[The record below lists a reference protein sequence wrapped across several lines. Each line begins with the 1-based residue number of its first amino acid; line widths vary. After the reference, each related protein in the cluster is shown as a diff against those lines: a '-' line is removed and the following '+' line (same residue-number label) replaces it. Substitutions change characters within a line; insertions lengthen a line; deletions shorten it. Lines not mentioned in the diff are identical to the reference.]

1 MMAEKSIVQEAK
13 DIQLAME
20 LITLGARLQMLESE
34 TQLSRGR
41 LIKLYKELRGS
52 PPPKG
57 MLPFSTDWFMTWE
70 QNIHSSMFYNAYS
83 FLMKSGHCTG
93 VEAVIKAYRLYL
105 EQCPHA
111 PGKPPLL
118 ALTRAWTLVRFVDSG
133 MLQLSACNCCG
144 GTFITHAHQ
153 PLNSFVCSLCQPP
166 SRAVKR
172 RKLSPQLADII
183 PQLLDEQVKRAI

>member
-1 MMAEKSIVQEAK
+1 MSEKSIVQEAR

-70 QNIHSSMFYNAYS
+70 QNVHASMFCNAWQ
-83 FLMKSGHCTG
+83 FLLKTG
-93 VEAVIKAYRLYL
+93 LCNGVDAVIKAYRLYL
-105 EQCPHA
+105 EQLRRQFYYPRSPACWQ
-111 PGKPPLL
+111 LC
-118 ALTRAWTLVRFVDSG
+118 
-133 MLQLSACNCCG
+133 LQLMS
-144 GTFITHAHQ
+144 T
-153 PLNSFVCSLCQPP
+153 
-166 SRAVKR
+166 
-172 RKLSPQLADII
+172 
-183 PQLLDEQVKRAI
+183 AIQGSKKT

>member
-1 MMAEKSIVQEAK
+1 MVEKSIVQEAK
-13 DIQLAME
+13 DIHLAME

-83 FLMKSGHCTG
+83 FLLKSGYCTG
-93 VEAVIKAYRLYL
+93 VEAVIRAYRFSL
-105 EQCPHA
+105 EQFPDL
-111 PGKPPLL
+111 PKVPPLL

-133 MLQLSACNCCG
+133 MLQLSRCNCCG

-166 SRAVKR
+166 SRAVKK
-172 RKLSPQLADII
+172 RKLSPQSADITS
-183 PQLLDEQVKRAI
+183 QLLDEQVRRAV